1 MVPIL
6 TTQTVI
12 RATRSQAISE
22 NRIYA
27 IFQATVQFWVALIKY
42 LSTLFLKCP
51 NTLFKTDG
59 QRFTSELSTQ
69 FHFAREA
76 VTSLCSHPVH
86 PPPRTAEEVSF
97 CLQDRS
103 WKA

>member
-1 MVPIL
+1 MVLIL

-27 IFQATVQFWVALIKY
+27 TFQATVQFWVALVKH

-51 NTLFKTDG
+51 NTFFKTDG
-59 QRFTSELSTQ
+59 QRFTSELS
-69 FHFAREA
+69 HS
-76 VTSLCSHPVH
+76 VPLCKGSSALPLF
-86 PPPRTAEEVSF
+86 S
-97 CLQDRS
+97 S
-103 WKA
+103 